1 MNLINKWA
9 MSGAVGCLLLAVPLA
24 TYYVVKRKLK
34 GKSLYASRLEAR
46 AFPGKGM
53 WLADMTAVNSGNACA
68 CCGGENTRLL
78 PIANDEWQ
86 CADRKLCRE
95 TMIYTHMLKGL
106 ESA

>member
-1 MNLINKWA
+1 MKLINKWA
-9 MSGAVGCLLLAVPLA
+9 MSGAVGCLLIAVPLA
-24 TYYVVKRKLK
+24 SYYVAKHKLVQK
-34 GKSLYASRLEAR
+34 YRINRLS
-46 AFPGKGM
+46 FPGKGM
-53 WLADMTAVNSGNACA
+53 WLADMTAVNSGHTCV

-78 PIANDEWQ
+78 PVANDEWQ